1 MTQPHQQEMDFGVFA
16 TAAANHARRR
26 NAPPQPDRD
35 GLFDAEGVTIIAG
48 HRQCAV
54 EVESDLFADIQF
66 KETKVRVTAI
76 APGRWDAVAALAAC
90 TRAHGNRVYE
100 VDYATAKPTNP
111 GGLDE
116 IRIARV
122 VGADGV
128 RPYLSKK
135 GRYFEA
141 AYGVWAPVERPL
153 ETEQGFRET
162 FRVSAGKPTWVFRK
176 LFDGFAPDG
185 RRHRFAGDPT
195 VRRSLRALEDAGL
208 VRLELGPRGGMATA
222 KVRWTER
229 AFLAP
234 VLSAEDEAAMGML
247 A

>member
-1 MTQPHQQEMDFGVFA
+1 MDFGVFA

-26 NAPPQPDRD
+26 NAPPHPDRD
-35 GLFDAEGVTIIAG
+35 GLFDAEGVAIICG
-48 HRQCAV
+48 RRQCAV
-54 EVESDLFADIQF
+54 EVESELFADIQF

-90 TRAHGNRVYE
+90 TTARGGRVYE

-111 GGLDE
+111 NGLDE
-116 IRIARV
+116 LRIAAI
-122 VGADGV
+122 VGADGIT
-128 RPYLSKK
+128 PYLSKK

-185 RRHRFAGDPT
+185 RRHRFAGDPI

-208 VRLELGPRGGMATA
+208 VHIELGPRGGMATA
-222 KVRWTER
+222 KVTWLPR
-229 AFLAP
+229 AYLAP
-234 VLSAEDEAAMGML
+234 ERLAKEDEAAMEML

>member
-1 MTQPHQQEMDFGVFA
+1 MQQHQAEMDFGVFA

-26 NAPPQPDRD
+26 NAPPAPDVD
-35 GLFDAEGVTIIAG
+35 GLFDAEGVAIICG
-48 HRQCAV
+48 RRQCHF
-54 EVESDLFADIQF
+54 EVAGELFGTVRF
-66 KETKVRVTAI
+66 KETSVPLAAI
-76 APGRWDAVAALAAC
+76 APGRWDAVAVLAAC
-90 TRAHGNRVYE
+90 TKAHGNRAYE

-111 GGLDE
+111 GALDE
-116 IRIARV
+116 IRVARV

-162 FRVSAGKPTWVFRK
+162 FRVSAGKPTWAFRK

-185 RRHRFAGDPT
+185 RHCFTGDPT

-208 VRLELGPRGGMATA
+208 VHIELGPRGGMATA
-222 KVRWTER
+222 KVTWLPR
-229 AFLAP
+229 AYLAP
-234 VLSAEDEAAMGML
+234 ERLAPADEEAMEML